1 MSSIV
6 VIATGG
12 TIASRSD
19 ARGAKVAGGSGTEL
33 LTGVV
38 LPPGARV
45 EVRDVLSR
53 NSAALTLADLDR
65 LRTAVGSALDSGA
78 DAVVVTHG
86 TDTTEETAM
95 LLDLVHDD
103 PRPVVLTGAQ
113 RAADDPAPDGP
124 ANLRDALL
132 VAAHPGARGLGVL
145 VVFDG
150 EVFAARGTRKV
161 HTLASAAFA
170 DPDSGPLGRVVLG
183 ELALLRRP
191 DRPAALRDV
200 GPLPRVDIVALYPG
214 ADAAALDAHVAAGT
228 AGLVLEA
235 PGLGNSNP
243 VVAAAV
249 RRHVLAGT
257 VVVLS
262 TRVAAGPVRAV
273 YGGGGGGRDLVAA
286 WAVLAGWLRPAQA
299 RIQLT
304 ALLASGAGPDL
315 IRSTFEDPPFRE
327 ALTYG

>member
-1 MSSIV
+1 MSNIV
-6 VIATGG
+6 VITTGG

-19 ARGAKVAGGSGTEL
+19 ARGAKVAGGCGSEL
-33 LTGVV
+33 LDGVT
-38 LPPGARV
+38 LPPGVRV

-53 NSAALTLADLDR
+53 NSAALTLDDLDQ
-65 LRTAVGSALDSGA
+65 LRTAVGDALDAGA
-78 DAVVVTHG
+78 DAVVITHG

-95 LLDLVHDD
+95 VLDLVHDD

-113 RAADDPAPDGP
+113 RAADELGADGP

-132 VAAHPGARGLGVL
+132 VAIHPTARGLGVL

-161 HTLASAAFA
+161 HTVASAAFA

-183 ELALLRRP
+183 ELELRRRP
-191 DRPAALRDV
+191 DRPPTLRDV

-214 ADAAALDAHVAAGT
+214 ADTVALDAYVAAGA
-228 AGLVLEA
+228 AGVVLEA

-243 VVAAAV
+243 VVAAGV
-249 RRHVLAGT
+249 RRHVMSGT
-257 VVVLS
+257 PVVLS

-286 WAVLAGWLRPAQA
+286 GAVLAGWLRPGQA
-299 RIQLT
+299 RIQL
-304 ALLASGAGPDL
+304 AVLLAAGAGPDL
-315 IRSTFEDPPFRE
+315 IRSTFENPTTRK
-327 ALTYG
+327 ALTHG

>member
-6 VIATGG
+6 VITTGG

-19 ARGAKVAGGSGTEL
+19 AGGAKVAGGSGAQL
-33 LTGVV
+33 LAGVA
-38 LPPGARV
+38 LPPGVRV

-65 LRTAVGSALDSGA
+65 LRAAVGDALDSGV
-78 DAVVVTHG
+78 DAVVLTHG
-86 TDTTEETAM
+86 TDTTEETAL

-113 RAADDPAPDGP
+113 RAADDPTTDGP

-132 VAAHPGARGLGVL
+132 VAADPGARGLGVL

-150 EVFAARGTRKV
+150 AVFAARGTRKV

-183 ELALLRRP
+183 ELDLLRRP
-191 DRPAALRDV
+191 DRPAGLRDV

-214 ADAAALDAHVAAGT
+214 VDAVALDAYVAAGA
-228 AGLVLEA
+228 AGLILEA

-243 VVAAAV
+243 AIAAAI
-249 RRHVLAGT
+249 RRHVHADIP
-257 VVVLS
+257 VVLS
-262 TRVAAGPVRAV
+262 TRVSAGPVRAV
-273 YGGGGGGRDLVAA
+273 YGGGGGGRDLLAA
-286 WAVLAGWLRPAQA
+286 GAVLAGWLRPAQA
-299 RIQLT
+299 RIQL
-304 ALLASGAGPDL
+304 AVLLAAGAGTDT
-315 IRSTFEDPPFRE
+315 IRSIFANPTTRE
-327 ALTYG
+327 ALTHG